1 VLTVLMMT
9 SIVLH
14 FYPGFGLRLD
24 SLICLSFWVSRSM
37 TNIKLTYDYT
47 LNSIKIVRE
56 SIDKTNTKLGFVLTL
71 SGILVNFGKDLP
83 GYNLVDGKMG
93 LTYLCLSCYLLKLG
107 AYILII
113 AAISFALWGLSPA
126 IGGKIVLP
134 AQLLEDEWNLAEEEN
149 YMTALISYLERETL
163 LVLNGFRDVKAG
175 RLAWAI
181 RSIAAAAILSSQRK
195 TPPSAERGGDG

>member
-1 VLTVLMMT
+1 
-9 SIVLH
+9 
-14 FYPGFGLRLD
+14 
-24 SLICLSFWVSRSM
+24 M

-47 LNSIKIVRE
+47 LNSIKVVNE
-56 SIDKTNTKLGFVLTL
+56 SVDKINTKLGLVLTL

-83 GYNLVDGKMG
+83 GYNLVITKG

-126 IGGKIVLP
+126 IGGKIILP

-149 YMTALISYLERETL
+149 YLTALVNYLENETL
-163 LVLNGFRDVKAG
+163 LVLNKFRDVKAG
-175 RLAWAI
+175 RLALAI
-181 RSIAAAAILSSQRK
+181 RSISSAVILLGLDEIITISIPVLQK
-195 TPPSAERGGDG
+195 L